1 MADFKQVSLE
11 TVEFADNPEPR
22 CPCLLVLDTSES
34 MLGQPIAELN
44 AGLRAFVAALQADS
58 MAKKRVEVGIVGFG
72 PVQVLQDFATADQ
85 LGGADLVA
93 QGETP
98 MGAAVEQ
105 ALTMIAQRKQ
115 VYRQNGVGYYRPWIF
130 LITDGAPTDSVAAAT
145 QAIKRGETSKAFMFY
160 AVGVENADI
169 GQLRGLSVREPLR
182 LKGLAF
188 RDMFVWLSNSLG
200 SVSRS
205 QPGDAVTLDNPT
217 APTGWAVAG

>member
-1 MADFKQVSLE
+1 MAKFKQVSLE

-34 MLGQPIAELN
+34 MVGQPIAELN
-44 AGLRAFVAALQADS
+44 AGLRAFVSALQADS

-72 PVQVLQDFATADQ
+72 PVQVLQDFATADS
-85 LGGADLVA
+85 LSGADLVA

-115 VYRQNGVGYYRPWIF
+115 VYRRNGVGYYRPWIF
-130 LITDGAPTDSVAAAT
+130 LITDGAPTDSIAAAA
-145 QAIKRGETSKAFMFY
+145 QAIKGGETSKAFMFY
-160 AVGVENADI
+160 AVGVENADMA
-169 GQLRGLSVREPLR
+169 QLRQLSVREPLR